1 VNCSACSG
9 KRRARPIS
17 ARACCEFPFLFP
29 EPGVTHPIEYK
40 QQQIEATMRLAPV
53 IPVVVIDDARHAV
66 PMARALVAGGIPAIE
81 VTLRTPAA
89 LEAIRAIAAE
99 VEGAMIGVGT
109 VLNAQDLHAARQAGA
124 RFAVSPGMSPFLLD
138 AADDSELPLLPGA
151 ATASEAMSL
160 LERGYRHLKF
170 FPAVPAGGHKLLGA
184 WASPLPQ
191 IRFCPTGG
199 IGLTSAPDFLALPNV
214 LCVGGSWLTPADKL
228 AGGDWAGIELLAR
241 EAAALRK
248 SA

>member
-1 VNCSACSG
+1 MSG
-9 KRRARPIS
+9 
-17 ARACCEFPFLFP
+17 
-29 EPGVTHPIEYK
+29 IEVK
-40 QQQIEATMRLAPV
+40 QQQIETTMRLAPV
-53 IPVVVIDDARHAV
+53 IPVVVIDDVRAAV

-99 VEGAMIGVGT
+99 VEGAMVGVGT
-109 VLNAQDLHAARQAGA
+109 VLSARDLKAAQQAGA
-124 RFAVSPGMSPFLLD
+124 RFAVSPGVSPHLLD

-151 ATASEAMSL
+151 ATASEVMAM

-191 IRFCPTGG
+191 VRFCPTGG
-199 IGLTSAPDFLALPNV
+199 ISLASAPDFLALPNV
-214 LCVGGSWLTPADKL
+214 ICVGGSWLTPANLL
-228 AGGDWAGIELLAR
+228 ANGDWPAIELLAR
-241 EAAALRK
+241 EAAGLRK
-248 SA
+248 PG